1 MTPILTVGQLNGKFA
16 IFADSYGMKT
26 VAGPRMFRAPPH
38 PDIQFSGY
46 ESEAQASKDCEKLWR
61 YLEAL
66 PVKKAKKKD
75 KAMRE
80 VYQ

>member
-16 IFADSYGMKT
+16 IFADSYGMRT
-26 VAGPRMFRAPPH
+26 VAGPRMFRAAPH
-38 PDIQFSGY
+38 PDVQFSGHT
-46 ESEAQASKDCEKLWR
+46 SEAQASRDCEKLYR
-61 YLEAL
+61 YLESL
-66 PVKKAKKKD
+66 PQKKTKKKD